1 MNRREFTR
9 LGVAAGLALYFGSSQ
24 SKANNSS
31 RRSVAITM
39 DDFNWAGNSL
49 KLTGA
54 EKNRAILAALKSH
67 SVKAAL
73 FVRGGN
79 VESDEGLGLL
89 QAWNEAGHL
98 IGNHSYSHWYYHSG
112 KVTADSFQ
120 QDILRCERVLK
131 NFSGYQKI
139 FRFPYLKEGDTR
151 EKRDAIRTFL
161 ESNGY
166 RNGHVTIDASDWF
179 VDERLRKRL
188 TKDPQSDLSPYRRYY
203 LNHIWERSQYYDE
216 LALKVL
222 SRPVK
227 HTLLVHFNLLNAL
240 FLGDLITM
248 FKKRGWR
255 VIDAVEAFADP
266 VFAARPDIVP
276 AGESLIWALAKET
289 GRFEKLLRYPGEDSE
304 YEKARMDKLGL

>member
-9 LGVAAGLALYFGSSQ
+9 LGVAGGLALYFGSSK
-24 SKANNSS
+24 SKANHSS

-39 DDFNWAGNSL
+39 DDFNWAGNSIR
-49 KLTGA
+49 LTGA
-54 EKNRAILAALKSH
+54 ERNKAILAALRSH

-73 FVRGGN
+73 FVRGAN

-89 QAWNEAGHL
+89 QAWNDAGHL
-98 IGNHSYSHWYYHSG
+98 IGNHSYSHWYYNSG

-120 QDILRCERVLK
+120 EDILRCERVLK
-131 NFSGYQKI
+131 SFSGYQKI

-166 RNGHVTIDASDWF
+166 RNGHATIDASDWF
-179 VDERLRKRL
+179 VDERLRNRL
-188 TKDPQSDLSPYRRYY
+188 PKEPQTDLNPYRRYY
-203 LNHIWERSQYYDE
+203 LKHIWERSQYYDD

-222 SRPVK
+222 NRPVK

-240 FLGDLITM
+240 FLGDLLTM

-266 VFAARPDIVP
+266 VFAAQPDLVP

-304 YEKARMDKLGL
+304 YEKARLDKLGL